1 CGRSLGLTIT
11 HDDLAR
17 LVGSSREMVSKVMGA
32 MRDEGLLHAGRKH
45 IDLIDRDGLVAIA
58 EGRQAAETP

>member
-1 CGRSLGLTIT
+1 
-11 HDDLAR
+11 
-17 LVGSSREMVSKVMGA
+17 MVSKVMGA

-58 EGRQAAETP
+58 EGRQAAETL